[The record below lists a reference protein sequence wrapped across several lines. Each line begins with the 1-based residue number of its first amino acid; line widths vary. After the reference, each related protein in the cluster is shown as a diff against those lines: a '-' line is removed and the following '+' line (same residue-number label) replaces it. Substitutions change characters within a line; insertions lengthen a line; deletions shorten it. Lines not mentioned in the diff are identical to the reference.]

1 MLDANLEVAV
11 GGQTRPL
18 QEGRSVG
25 HEGAFA
31 AKMSHLV
38 GVLLYFNGSIVQQG
52 GLNVDSAGSL
62 ARKSRTLV
70 G

>member
-1 MLDANLEVAV
+1 MPIWRWPW
-11 GGQTRPL
+11 GGRARPL
-18 QEGRSVG
+18 REGRRVG

-38 GVLLYFNGSIVQQG
+38 GVLLYFNGSIVQEG

-62 ARKSRTLV
+62 ARESRTLI